1 VIRFPVSGVETYWW
15 LPMVVAFAIS
25 CVTSTGGLSGAFL
38 LLPFQVSVL
47 GFVSPA
53 VTPTNLLFNIV
64 AIPSGVYR
72 YYREKRMVWPI
83 TAITIA
89 GTLPGLFGGIYIR
102 TKYMPDPRPFK
113 LFVGLVL
120 LYIGVRLIVDV
131 LKAASKPAIK
141 PPAQDRFEVT
151 PLAFNLKQIGY
162 EFNGKP
168 YYVKTLP
175 IFMLSLVVGIIGG
188 IYGIG
193 GGAIIS
199 PFLVTV
205 FALPVYSVAGAAL
218 FGTFLTSVAGVFSYA
233 VIAPL
238 FASTGTVTQ
247 PDWMLGLMFGIGG
260 AAGMYTGAR
269 LQRYLPARLIKTF
282 LFLIMLFIAGRY
294 IWEFFG

>member
-1 VIRFPVSGVETYWW
+1 VFHFPVSGVETYWW

-53 VTPTNLLFNIV
+53 VTPTNLLFNMV

-72 YYREKRMVWPI
+72 YYHEKRMVWSI
-83 TAITIA
+83 TAVTII

-131 LKAASKPAIK
+131 VKAGRKPAAK
-141 PPAQDRFEVT
+141 PSGPASFEVK
-151 PLAFNLKQIGY
+151 PLAFNLRQIGY
-162 EFNGKP
+162 EFNGTP

-175 IFMLSLVVGIIGG
+175 IFLLSLIVGIIGG

-193 GGAIIS
+193 GGAIIA

-205 FALPVYSVAGAAL
+205 FGLPVYTVAGAAL
-218 FGTFLTSVAGVFSYA
+218 FGTFLTSVAGVFAYA

-247 PDWMLGLMFGIGG
+247 PDWLLGLMFGVGG

-269 LQRYLPARLIKTF
+269 LQRFIPARVIKIF

-294 IWEFFG
+294 IWEFFR